1 MLGIQ
6 AASFVSGLTLGRF
19 YNHVELP
26 PRSWLERVVI
36 IGLGSDPSSGGSATL
51 RTPTAE
57 AKKLQTKFDAKRK
70 ELVIRKPGVNM
81 ADEWEI
87 DLLA

>member
-1 MLGIQ
+1 MI
-6 AASFVSGLTLGRF
+6 V
-19 YNHVELP
+19 
-26 PRSWLERVVI
+26 
-36 IGLGSDPSSGGSATL
+36 IGLESGRQRSGEATL

-57 AKKLQTKFDAKRK
+57 ARKLQTKFEEERR

-87 DLLA
+87 ELTA

>member
-1 MLGIQ
+1 MKICQ
-6 AASFVSGLTLGRF
+6 
-19 YNHVELP
+19 
-26 PRSWLERVVI
+26 VI
-36 IGLGSDPSSGGSATL
+36 VIGLESGRQKSGEATL

-57 AKKLQTKFDAKRK
+57 ERKLQTKFDAKRR

-87 DLLA
+87 ELTA

>member
-1 MLGIQ
+1 MYFNIKICQ
-6 AASFVSGLTLGRF
+6 VI
-19 YNHVELP
+19 
-26 PRSWLERVVI
+26 I
-36 IGLGSDPSSGGSATL
+36 IGLESGRQKSGEATL

-57 AKKLQTKFDAKRK
+57 ARKLQTKFDAKRR

-87 DLLA
+87 ELTA